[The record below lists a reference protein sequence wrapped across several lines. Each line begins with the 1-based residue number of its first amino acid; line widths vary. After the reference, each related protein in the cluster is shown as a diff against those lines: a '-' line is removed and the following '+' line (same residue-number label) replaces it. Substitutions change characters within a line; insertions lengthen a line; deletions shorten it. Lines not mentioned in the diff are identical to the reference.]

1 MEEKN
6 GRTGTKSLKWFLLQR
21 FLVIMLFV
29 YVSEELLS
37 MGYRL
42 VAAPFL
48 AETMHIQFSV
58 TASDGSIILLMMQMI
73 LLSAAAL
80 LPDRLAAWVQ
90 ASIGRNMENGL
101 RVDIT
106 SPVLEGITDSRLI
119 ELYQVAVI
127 LIFLIL
133 LAVTLLPYL
142 ISAYWYYR
150 SVSGKMKELL
160 VEEKERK
167 EAYDRQ
173 RNLLLSDIAHD
184 IKTPLTTVCGYARAL
199 VDDMV
204 SEEDKKKEYLQA
216 IYAKSLRMDDLITL
230 LFEYVKMDSDGFALH
245 KEKADLGELLRENI
259 ALLYAD
265 FEENGIELVIE
276 IPEQDFPY
284 EMDKVQMGRAVTNIL
299 TNAVRYN
306 EKGTKVCVSLNKS
319 HQDELVQA
327 KSYQDESHQNE
338 LYRLRIADNGTPIED
353 ELAEH
358 IFEPF
363 SRGDKTRSTSGGS
376 GLGLSI
382 SAKIIQM
389 HGGELR
395 LERRCPDDMEKAFVI
410 SLRQGSRSP
419 DGA

>member
-1 MEEKN
+1 MDTKN
-6 GRTGTKSLKWFLLQR
+6 AWTGTKSLKWFLLQR
-21 FLVIMLFV
+21 FLLIMLFI

-42 VAAPFL
+42 VVAPFL
-48 AETMHIQFSV
+48 VETMHIQFSV
-58 TASDGSIILLMMQMI
+58 TTRDGSIILLMLQMI

-80 LPDRLAAWVQ
+80 LPDRMAVWVQ
-90 ASIGRNMENGL
+90 TSIGKNMENGL
-101 RVDIT
+101 RVGIT
-106 SPVLEGITDSRLI
+106 APILEGVTDSRLI
-119 ELYQVAVI
+119 QLYQVAVI
-127 LIFLIL
+127 FIFLFL

-150 SVSGKMKELL
+150 AVSGKMKELL
-160 VEEKERK
+160 AEEKERK

-204 SEEDKKKEYLQA
+204 SEEEKRKEYLHA

-230 LFEYVKMDSDGFALH
+230 LFEYVKMDSDGFSLH

-259 ALLYAD
+259 ALLYSD
-265 FEENGIELVIE
+265 FEENDIELEID
-276 IPEQDFPY
+276 IPEQVFPY
-284 EMDKVQMGRAVTNIL
+284 EMDKVQFGRAITNVL

-306 EKGTKVCVSLNKS
+306 EKGTKVRVSL
-319 HQDELVQA
+319 HED
-327 KSYQDESHQNE
+327 YQ
-338 LYRLRIADNGTPIED
+338 LCIADNGTPIED

-363 SRGDKTRSTSGGS
+363 SRGDRTRSTSGGS

-382 SAKIIQM
+382 SSKIIEM

-395 LERRCPDDMEKAFVI
+395 LERQCSDGMVKAFVF
-410 SLRQGSRSP
+410 SL
-419 DGA
+419 

>member
-1 MEEKN
+1 MDTKN
-6 GRTGTKSLKWFLLQR
+6 ARTGTKSFKWFLLQR
-21 FLVIMLFV
+21 FLLIMLFI

-42 VAAPFL
+42 VVAPFL
-48 AETMHIQFSV
+48 VETMHIQFSV
-58 TASDGSIILLMMQMI
+58 TTRDGSIILLMLQMI
-73 LLSAAAL
+73 LLSATAL
-80 LPDRLAAWVQ
+80 LPDRMAVWVQ
-90 ASIGRNMENGL
+90 TSIGKNMENGL
-101 RVDIT
+101 RVGIT
-106 SPVLEGITDSRLI
+106 APILEGVTDSRLI
-119 ELYQVAVI
+119 QLYQVAVI
-127 LIFLIL
+127 FIFLFL

-150 SVSGKMKELL
+150 AVSGKMKELL
-160 VEEKERK
+160 AEEKERK

-204 SEEDKKKEYLQA
+204 SEEEKRKEYLHA

-230 LFEYVKMDSDGFALH
+230 LFEYVKMDSDGFSLH

-259 ALLYAD
+259 ALLYSD
-265 FEENGIELVIE
+265 FEENDIELEID
-276 IPEQDFPY
+276 IPEQVFPY
-284 EMDKVQMGRAVTNIL
+284 EMDKVQFGRAITNVL

-306 EKGTKVCVSLNKS
+306 EKGTKVRVSL
-319 HQDELVQA
+319 HED
-327 KSYQDESHQNE
+327 YQ
-338 LYRLRIADNGTPIED
+338 LCIADNGTPIED

-363 SRGDKTRSTSGGS
+363 SRGDRTRSTSGGS

-382 SAKIIQM
+382 SSKIIEM

-395 LERRCPDDMEKAFVI
+395 LERQCSDGMVKAFVF
-410 SLRQGSRSP
+410 SL
-419 DGA
+419 

>member
-1 MEEKN
+1 MAESRFAWRSFMDTKN
-6 GRTGTKSLKWFLLQR
+6 AWTGTKSLKWFLLQR
-21 FLVIMLFV
+21 FLLIMLFI

-42 VAAPFL
+42 VVAPFL
-48 AETMHIQFSV
+48 VETMHIQFSV
-58 TASDGSIILLMMQMI
+58 TTRDGSIILLMLQMI

-80 LPDRLAAWVQ
+80 LPDRMAVWVQ
-90 ASIGRNMENGL
+90 TSIGKNMENGL
-101 RVDIT
+101 RVGIT
-106 SPVLEGITDSRLI
+106 APILEGVTDSRLI
-119 ELYQVAVI
+119 QLYQVAVI
-127 LIFLIL
+127 FIFLFL

-150 SVSGKMKELL
+150 AVSGKMKELL
-160 VEEKERK
+160 AEEKERK

-204 SEEDKKKEYLQA
+204 SEEEKRKEYLHA

-230 LFEYVKMDSDGFALH
+230 LFEYVKMDSDGFSLH

-259 ALLYAD
+259 ALLYSD
-265 FEENGIELVIE
+265 FEENDIELEID
-276 IPEQDFPY
+276 IPEQVFPY
-284 EMDKVQMGRAVTNIL
+284 EMDKVQFGRAITNVL

-306 EKGTKVCVSLNKS
+306 EKGTKVRVSL
-319 HQDELVQA
+319 HED
-327 KSYQDESHQNE
+327 YQ
-338 LYRLRIADNGTPIED
+338 LCIADNGTPIED

-363 SRGDKTRSTSGGS
+363 SRGDRTRSTSGGS

-382 SAKIIQM
+382 SSKIIEM

-395 LERRCPDDMEKAFVI
+395 LERQCSDGMVKAFVF
-410 SLRQGSRSP
+410 SL
-419 DGA
+419 

>member
-1 MEEKN
+1 METKN
-6 GRTGTKSLKWFLLQR
+6 GQTGTKSLKWFLLQR
-21 FLVIMLFV
+21 FLLIMLFI

-37 MGYRL
+37 IVYRL
-42 VAAPFL
+42 VVAPFL
-48 AETMHIQFSV
+48 LKTMHIQFSV
-58 TASDGSIILLMMQMI
+58 TASDGSIILIMLQMI

-80 LPDRLAAWVQ
+80 LPDRIAVWVQ
-90 ASIGRNMENGL
+90 ASIGQSMENGL

-106 SPVLEGITDSRLI
+106 SPILEGVTNARLI

-127 LIFLIL
+127 LLFLLL

-160 VEEKERK
+160 AEEKERK

-204 SEEDKKKEYLQA
+204 PEEEKKKEYLRA

-230 LFEYVKMDSDGFALH
+230 LFEYVKMDSDGFSLH
-245 KEKADLGELLRENI
+245 KEKADLGELLRENA

-265 FEENGIELVIE
+265 FEENDIELKIE
-276 IPEQDFPY
+276 IPERAFPY
-284 EMDKVQMGRAVTNIL
+284 EMDKVQMGRAITNIL

-306 EKGTKVCVSLNKS
+306 EKGTKVCVSLN
-319 HQDELVQA
+319 EA
-327 KSYQDESHQNE
+327 
-338 LYRLRIADNGTPIED
+338 YRLRIADNGTPIED

-382 SAKIIQM
+382 SAKIVQM
-389 HGGELR
+389 HGGELC
-395 LERRCPDDMEKAFVI
+395 LERQCPDGMVKAFVI
-410 SLRQGSRSP
+410 SLG
-419 DGA
+419 

>member
-1 MEEKN
+1 MDTKN
-6 GRTGTKSLKWFLLQR
+6 ARTGTKSLKWFLLQR
-21 FLVIMLFV
+21 FLLIMLFI

-42 VAAPFL
+42 VVAPFL
-48 AETMHIQFSV
+48 VETMHIQFSV
-58 TASDGSIILLMMQMI
+58 TTRDGSIILLMLQMI

-80 LPDRLAAWVQ
+80 LPDRMAVWVQ
-90 ASIGRNMENGL
+90 TSIGKNMENGL
-101 RVDIT
+101 RVGIT
-106 SPVLEGITDSRLI
+106 APILEGVTDSRLI
-119 ELYQVAVI
+119 QLYQVAVI
-127 LIFLIL
+127 FIFLFL

-150 SVSGKMKELL
+150 AVSGKMKELL
-160 VEEKERK
+160 AEEKERK

-204 SEEDKKKEYLQA
+204 SEEEKRKEYLHA

-230 LFEYVKMDSDGFALH
+230 LFEYVKMDSDGFSLH

-259 ALLYAD
+259 ALLYSD
-265 FEENGIELVIE
+265 FEENDIELEID
-276 IPEQDFPY
+276 IPEQVFPY
-284 EMDKVQMGRAVTNIL
+284 EMDKVQFGRAITNVL

-306 EKGTKVCVSLNKS
+306 EKGTKVRVSL
-319 HQDELVQA
+319 HED
-327 KSYQDESHQNE
+327 YQ
-338 LYRLRIADNGTPIED
+338 LCIADNGTPIED

-363 SRGDKTRSTSGGS
+363 SRGDRTRSTSGGS

-382 SAKIIQM
+382 SSKIIEM

-395 LERRCPDDMEKAFVI
+395 LERQCSDGMVKAFVF
-410 SLRQGSRSP
+410 SL
-419 DGA
+419 

>member
-1 MEEKN
+1 MAESRFAWRSFMDTKN
-6 GRTGTKSLKWFLLQR
+6 ARTGTKSLKWFLLQR
-21 FLVIMLFV
+21 FLLIMLFI

-42 VAAPFL
+42 VVAPFL
-48 AETMHIQFSV
+48 VETMHIQFSV
-58 TASDGSIILLMMQMI
+58 TTRDGSIILLMLQMI

-80 LPDRLAAWVQ
+80 LPDRMAVWVQ
-90 ASIGRNMENGL
+90 TSIGKNMENGL
-101 RVDIT
+101 RVGIT
-106 SPVLEGITDSRLI
+106 APILEGVTDSRLI
-119 ELYQVAVI
+119 QLYQVAVI
-127 LIFLIL
+127 FIFLFL

-150 SVSGKMKELL
+150 AVSGKMKELL
-160 VEEKERK
+160 AEEKERK

-204 SEEDKKKEYLQA
+204 SEEEKRKEYLHA

-230 LFEYVKMDSDGFALH
+230 LFEYVKMDSDGFSLH

-259 ALLYAD
+259 ALLYSD
-265 FEENGIELVIE
+265 FEENDIELEID
-276 IPEQDFPY
+276 IPEQVFPY
-284 EMDKVQMGRAVTNIL
+284 EMDKVQFGRAITNVL

-306 EKGTKVCVSLNKS
+306 EKGTKVRVSL
-319 HQDELVQA
+319 HED
-327 KSYQDESHQNE
+327 YQ
-338 LYRLRIADNGTPIED
+338 LCIADNGTPIED

-363 SRGDKTRSTSGGS
+363 SRGDRTRSTSGGS

-382 SAKIIQM
+382 SSKIIEM

-395 LERRCPDDMEKAFVI
+395 LERQCSDGMVKAFVF
-410 SLRQGSRSP
+410 SL
-419 DGA
+419 

>member
-1 MEEKN
+1 METKN
-6 GRTGTKSLKWFLLQR
+6 ARTGTKSLKWFLLQR
-21 FLVIMLFV
+21 FLLIMVFI

-42 VAAPFL
+42 VVAPFL

-58 TASDGSIILLMMQMI
+58 TANDGSIILLMMQMI

-80 LPDRLAAWVQ
+80 LPEGMAAWVQ
-90 ASIGRNMENGL
+90 AAIGRQMENGL

-106 SPVLEGITDSRLI
+106 SPVLEGMTNAGLI
-119 ELYQVAVI
+119 QLYQVAVI
-127 LIFLIL
+127 LIFLFL
-133 LAVTLLPYL
+133 LAVTLLPYI

-150 SVSGKMKELL
+150 AVSARMKELL
-160 VEEKERK
+160 AEEKARK
-167 EAYDRQ
+167 DAYDRQ

-204 SEEDKKKEYLQA
+204 SEEEKKKEYLRA

-230 LFEYVKMDSDGFALH
+230 LFEYVKMDSDGFSLH

-259 ALLYAD
+259 AMLYAD
-265 FEENGIELVIE
+265 FEENDIELEID
-276 IPEQDFPY
+276 IPERTFPC
-284 EMDKVQMGRAVTNIL
+284 EMDKVQMGRAITNIL

-306 EKGTKVCVSLNKS
+306 EKGTKVCVSLNG
-319 HQDELVQA
+319 D
-327 KSYQDESHQNE
+327 
-338 LYRLRIADNGTPIED
+338 YRLCIADNGTPIED

-363 SRGDKTRSTSGGS
+363 SRGDKARSTGGGS

-382 SAKIIQM
+382 SARIIEM
-389 HGGELR
+389 HGGELS
-395 LERRCPDDMEKAFVI
+395 LERRCPDGMVKAFVI
-410 SLRQGSRSP
+410 SLRQGS
-419 DGA
+419 A

>member
-1 MEEKN
+1 MDTKN
-6 GRTGTKSLKWFLLQR
+6 ARTGTKSLKWFLLQR
-21 FLVIMLFV
+21 FLLIMLFI

-37 MGYRL
+37 MSYRL
-42 VAAPFL
+42 VVAPFL
-48 AETMHIQFSV
+48 VETMHIQFSV
-58 TASDGSIILLMMQMI
+58 TTRDGSIILLMLQMI

-80 LPDRLAAWVQ
+80 LPDRMAVWVQ
-90 ASIGRNMENGL
+90 TSIGKNMENGL
-101 RVDIT
+101 RVGIT
-106 SPVLEGITDSRLI
+106 APILEGVTDSRLI
-119 ELYQVAVI
+119 QLYQVAVI
-127 LIFLIL
+127 FIFLFL

-150 SVSGKMKELL
+150 AVSGKMKELL
-160 VEEKERK
+160 AEEKERK

-204 SEEDKKKEYLQA
+204 SEEEKRKEYLHA

-230 LFEYVKMDSDGFALH
+230 LFEYVKMDSDGFSLH

-259 ALLYAD
+259 ALLYSD
-265 FEENGIELVIE
+265 FEENDIELEID
-276 IPEQDFPY
+276 IPEQVFPY
-284 EMDKVQMGRAVTNIL
+284 EMDKVQFGRAITNVL

-306 EKGTKVCVSLNKS
+306 EKGTKVRVSL
-319 HQDELVQA
+319 HED
-327 KSYQDESHQNE
+327 YQ
-338 LYRLRIADNGTPIED
+338 LCIADNGTPIED

-363 SRGDKTRSTSGGS
+363 SRGDRTRSTSGGS

-382 SAKIIQM
+382 SSKIIEM

-395 LERRCPDDMEKAFVI
+395 LERQCSDGMVKAFVF
-410 SLRQGSRSP
+410 SL
-419 DGA
+419 

>member
-1 MEEKN
+1 MDTN
-6 GRTGTKSLKWFLLQR
+6 STRTGTKSLKWFLLQR
-21 FLVIMLFV
+21 FLLIMVFI

-42 VAAPFL
+42 VVAPFL

-58 TASDGSIILLMMQMI
+58 TTSDGSIILLLLQMI

-80 LPDRLAAWVQ
+80 LPDRMAAWVQ
-90 ASIGRNMENGL
+90 TFIGWQMENGL

-106 SPVLEGITDSRLI
+106 SPILEGVTNAGLI
-119 ELYQVAVI
+119 QLYQVAVI
-127 LIFLIL
+127 LIFLCL
-133 LAVTLLPYL
+133 LAITLFPYL

-150 SVSGKMKELL
+150 AVSGKMKELL
-160 VEEKERK
+160 AEEKERK
-167 EAYDRQ
+167 DAYDRQ

-204 SEEDKKKEYLQA
+204 SEEEKKKEYLRA

-230 LFEYVKMDSDGFALH
+230 LFEYVKMDSDGFSLH

-259 ALLYAD
+259 ATLYAE
-265 FEENGIELVIE
+265 FEENGIELEID
-276 IPEQDFPY
+276 IPERAFPC

-306 EKGTKVCVSLNKS
+306 EKGTRVRVSLNE
-319 HQDELVQA
+319 D
-327 KSYQDESHQNE
+327 YQ
-338 LYRLRIADNGTPIED
+338 LCIADNGTPIED

-363 SRGDKTRSTSGGS
+363 SRGDKTRSTRGGS

-382 SAKIIQM
+382 SSKIVGM

-395 LERRCPDDMEKAFVI
+395 LERRCPDGMVKAFVI
-410 SLRQGSRSP
+410 SL
-419 DGA
+419 

>member
-1 MEEKN
+1 METKN
-6 GRTGTKSLKWFLLQR
+6 GQTGTKSLKWFLLQR
-21 FLVIMLFV
+21 FLLIILFI

-37 MGYRL
+37 IVYRL
-42 VAAPFL
+42 VVAPFL
-48 AETMHIQFSV
+48 LKTMNIQFSV
-58 TASDGSIILLMMQMI
+58 TASDGSIILIMLQMI

-80 LPDRLAAWVQ
+80 LPDRIAAWVQ
-90 ASIGRNMENGL
+90 ASIGQNMENGL
-101 RVDIT
+101 HVDIT
-106 SPVLEGITDSRLI
+106 SPILEGVTNARLI

-127 LIFLIL
+127 LLFLLL

-160 VEEKERK
+160 AEEKERK

-204 SEEDKKKEYLQA
+204 PEEEKKKEYLRA

-230 LFEYVKMDSDGFALH
+230 LFEYVKMDSDGFSLH
-245 KEKADLGELLRENI
+245 KEKADLGELLRENA

-265 FEENGIELVIE
+265 FEENNIELEIE
-276 IPEQDFPY
+276 IPEKAFPY

-306 EKGTKVCVSLNKS
+306 EKGTKVCVSL
-319 HQDELVQA
+319 DEAYCLC
-327 KSYQDESHQNE
+327 
-338 LYRLRIADNGTPIED
+338 IADNGTPIED

-382 SAKIIQM
+382 SAKIVQM

-395 LERRCPDDMEKAFVI
+395 LERQCPDGMVKAFVI
-410 SLRQGSRSP
+410 SL
-419 DGA
+419 

>member
-1 MEEKN
+1 MDTKN
-6 GRTGTKSLKWFLLQR
+6 ARTGTKSLKWFLLQR
-21 FLVIMLFV
+21 FLLIMLFI

-42 VAAPFL
+42 VVAPFL
-48 AETMHIQFSV
+48 VETMHIQFSV
-58 TASDGSIILLMMQMI
+58 TTRDGSIILLMLQMI
-73 LLSAAAL
+73 LLSATAL
-80 LPDRLAAWVQ
+80 LPDRMAVWVQ
-90 ASIGRNMENGL
+90 TSIGKNMENGL
-101 RVDIT
+101 RVGIT
-106 SPVLEGITDSRLI
+106 APILEGVTDSRLI
-119 ELYQVAVI
+119 QLYQVAVI
-127 LIFLIL
+127 FIFLFL

-150 SVSGKMKELL
+150 AVSGKMKELL
-160 VEEKERK
+160 AEEKERK

-204 SEEDKKKEYLQA
+204 SEEEKRKEYLHA

-230 LFEYVKMDSDGFALH
+230 LFEYVKMDSDGFSLH

-259 ALLYAD
+259 ALLYSD
-265 FEENGIELVIE
+265 FEENDIELEID
-276 IPEQDFPY
+276 IPEQVFPY
-284 EMDKVQMGRAVTNIL
+284 EMDKVQFGRAITNVL

-306 EKGTKVCVSLNKS
+306 EKGTKVRVSL
-319 HQDELVQA
+319 HED
-327 KSYQDESHQNE
+327 YQ
-338 LYRLRIADNGTPIED
+338 LCIADNGTPIED

-363 SRGDKTRSTSGGS
+363 SRGDRTRSTSGGS

-382 SAKIIQM
+382 SSKIIEM

-395 LERRCPDDMEKAFVI
+395 LERQCSDGMVKAFVF
-410 SLRQGSRSP
+410 SL
-419 DGA
+419 

>member
-1 MEEKN
+1 MDTKN
-6 GRTGTKSLKWFLLQR
+6 ARTGTKSLKWFLLQR
-21 FLVIMLFV
+21 FLLIMLFI

-42 VAAPFL
+42 VVAPFL
-48 AETMHIQFSV
+48 VETMHIQFSV
-58 TASDGSIILLMMQMI
+58 TTRDGSIILLMLQMI
-73 LLSAAAL
+73 LLSATAL
-80 LPDRLAAWVQ
+80 LPDRMAVWVQ
-90 ASIGRNMENGL
+90 TSIGKNMENGL
-101 RVDIT
+101 RVGIT
-106 SPVLEGITDSRLI
+106 APILEGVTDSRLI
-119 ELYQVAVI
+119 QLYQVAVI
-127 LIFLIL
+127 FIFLFL

-150 SVSGKMKELL
+150 AVSGKMKELL
-160 VEEKERK
+160 AEEKERK

-173 RNLLLSDIAHD
+173 LCPVLWMLSDIAHD

-204 SEEDKKKEYLQA
+204 SEEEKRKEYLHA

-230 LFEYVKMDSDGFALH
+230 LFEYVKMDSDGFSLH

-259 ALLYAD
+259 ALLYSD
-265 FEENGIELVIE
+265 FEENDIELEID
-276 IPEQDFPY
+276 IPEQVFPY
-284 EMDKVQMGRAVTNIL
+284 EMDKVQFGRAITNVL

-306 EKGTKVCVSLNKS
+306 EKGTKVRVSL
-319 HQDELVQA
+319 HED
-327 KSYQDESHQNE
+327 YQ
-338 LYRLRIADNGTPIED
+338 LCIADNGTPIED

-363 SRGDKTRSTSGGS
+363 SRGDRTRSTSGGS

-382 SAKIIQM
+382 SSKIIEM

-395 LERRCPDDMEKAFVI
+395 LERQCSDGMVKAFVF
-410 SLRQGSRSP
+410 SL
-419 DGA
+419 

>member
-1 MEEKN
+1 METKN
-6 GRTGTKSLKWFLLQR
+6 ARTGTKSLKWFLLQR
-21 FLVIMLFV
+21 FLLIMVFI

-37 MGYRL
+37 MGYRF
-42 VAAPFL
+42 VVAPFL

-58 TASDGSIILLMMQMI
+58 TANDGSIILLMLQMI
-73 LLSAAAL
+73 LLSASAL
-80 LPDRLAAWVQ
+80 LPEGMAEWVQ
-90 ASIGRNMENGL
+90 AAIGRQMENGL

-106 SPVLEGITDSRLI
+106 SPVLEGVTSARLI
-119 ELYQVAVI
+119 QLYQVAVI

-133 LAVTLLPYL
+133 LAVTLLPYF

-150 SVSGKMKELL
+150 AVSARMKELL
-160 VEEKERK
+160 AEEKARK
-167 EAYDRQ
+167 DAYDRQ

-204 SEEDKKKEYLQA
+204 LEEEKKKEYLRA

-230 LFEYVKMDSDGFALH
+230 LFDYVKMDSDGFSLH

-259 ALLYAD
+259 AMLYAD
-265 FEENGIELVIE
+265 FEENGIELEID
-276 IPEQDFPY
+276 IPERTFPY
-284 EMDKVQMGRAVTNIL
+284 EMDKVQMGRAITNIL

-306 EKGTKVCVSLNKS
+306 EKGTKVRVSLNG
-319 HQDELVQA
+319 D
-327 KSYQDESHQNE
+327 YQ
-338 LYRLRIADNGTPIED
+338 LCIADNGTPIED

-382 SAKIIQM
+382 SARIIEM
-389 HGGELR
+389 HGGELH
-395 LERRCPDDMEKAFVI
+395 LERRCPDGMVKAFVI
-410 SLRQGSRSP
+410 SL
-419 DGA
+419 

>member
-1 MEEKN
+1 MDTKN
-6 GRTGTKSLKWFLLQR
+6 ARTGTKSLKWFLLQR
-21 FLVIMLFV
+21 FLLIMLFI

-42 VAAPFL
+42 VVAPFL
-48 AETMHIQFSV
+48 VETMHIQFSV
-58 TASDGSIILLMMQMI
+58 TTRDGSIILLMLQMI

-80 LPDRLAAWVQ
+80 LPDRMAVWVQ
-90 ASIGRNMENGL
+90 TSIGKNMENGL
-101 RVDIT
+101 RVGIT
-106 SPVLEGITDSRLI
+106 APILEGVTDSRLI
-119 ELYQVAVI
+119 QLYQVAVI
-127 LIFLIL
+127 FIFLFL

-150 SVSGKMKELL
+150 AVSGKMKELL
-160 VEEKERK
+160 AEEKERK

-204 SEEDKKKEYLQA
+204 SEEEKRKEYLHA

-230 LFEYVKMDSDGFALH
+230 LFEYVKMDSDGFSLH

-259 ALLYAD
+259 ALLYSD
-265 FEENGIELVIE
+265 FEENDIELEID
-276 IPEQDFPY
+276 IPEQVFPY
-284 EMDKVQMGRAVTNIL
+284 EMDKVQFGRAITNVL

-306 EKGTKVCVSLNKS
+306 EKGTKVRVSL
-319 HQDELVQA
+319 HED
-327 KSYQDESHQNE
+327 YQ
-338 LYRLRIADNGTPIED
+338 LCIADNGTPIEG

-363 SRGDKTRSTSGGS
+363 SRGDRTRSTSGGS

-382 SAKIIQM
+382 SSKIIEM

-395 LERRCPDDMEKAFVI
+395 LERQCSDGMVKAFVF
-410 SLRQGSRSP
+410 SL
-419 DGA
+419 

>member
-1 MEEKN
+1 METKN
-6 GRTGTKSLKWFLLQR
+6 ARTGTKSLKWFLLQR
-21 FLVIMLFV
+21 FLLIMLFI
-29 YVSEELLS
+29 YISEELLS

-42 VAAPFL
+42 VVAPFL
-48 AETMHIQFSV
+48 VETMHIQFSV
-58 TASDGSIILLMMQMI
+58 TTSDGSIILLMLQML

-80 LPDRLAAWVQ
+80 LPDRMAVWVQ
-90 ASIGRNMENGL
+90 TSIGKNMENGL
-101 RVDIT
+101 HVDIT
-106 SPVLEGITDSRLI
+106 SPILEGVTDSRLI
-119 ELYQVAVI
+119 QLYQVAVI
-127 LIFLIL
+127 FLFLFL
-133 LAVTLLPYL
+133 LAITLFPYL

-150 SVSGKMKELL
+150 AVSGKMKELL
-160 VEEKERK
+160 AEEKERK
-167 EAYDRQ
+167 DTYDRQ

-204 SEEDKKKEYLQA
+204 SEEEKRKEYLHA

-230 LFEYVKMDSDGFALH
+230 LFEYVKMDSDGFSLH

-265 FEENGIELVIE
+265 FEENSIKLEIN
-276 IPEQDFPY
+276 IPEQVFPY
-284 EMDKVQMGRAVTNIL
+284 EMDKVQFGRAITNVL

-306 EKGTKVCVSLNKS
+306 EKGTKVRVSL
-319 HQDELVQA
+319 HED
-327 KSYQDESHQNE
+327 YQ
-338 LYRLRIADNGTPIED
+338 LCIADNGTPIED

-363 SRGDKTRSTSGGS
+363 SRGDRTRSTSGGS

-382 SAKIIQM
+382 SSKIVEM

-395 LERRCPDDMEKAFVI
+395 LERQCSDGMVKAFVF
-410 SLRQGSRSP
+410 LL
-419 DGA
+419 

>member
-1 MEEKN
+1 METKN

-21 FLVIMLFV
+21 FLLIMLFI

-42 VAAPFL
+42 FAAPFL

-58 TASDGSIILLMMQMI
+58 TASDGSIILIMLQMM

-90 ASIGRNMENGL
+90 ASIGQNMENGL
-101 RVDIT
+101 HVDIT
-106 SPVLEGITDSRLI
+106 SPILDGVTNWRLI

-127 LIFLIL
+127 LIFLML

-150 SVSGKMKELL
+150 AVSKKMEELL
-160 VEEKERK
+160 AEEKERK

-204 SEEDKKKEYLQA
+204 SEEKKKKDYLQA
-216 IYAKSLRMDDLITL
+216 IYTKSLRMDDLITL
-230 LFEYVKMDSDGFALH
+230 LFEYVKMDSDGFLLH

-265 FEENGIELVIE
+265 FEENDIKLEIE
-276 IPEQDFPY
+276 IPERTFPY
-284 EMDKVQMGRAVTNIL
+284 EMDKVQMGRAITNIL

-306 EKGTKVCVSLNKS
+306 EKGTKVCVSMS
-319 HQDELVQA
+319 ET
-327 KSYQDESHQNE
+327 YQ
-338 LYRLRIADNGTPIED
+338 LRIADNGTSIED

-382 SAKIIQM
+382 SAKIVQM

-395 LERRCPDDMEKAFVI
+395 LERRCSDGMEKAFVI
-410 SLRQGSRSP
+410 SL
-419 DGA
+419 

>member
-1 MEEKN
+1 MDTKN
-6 GRTGTKSLKWFLLQR
+6 ARTGTKSLKWFLLQR
-21 FLVIMLFV
+21 FLLIMLFI

-42 VAAPFL
+42 VVAPFL
-48 AETMHIQFSV
+48 VETMHIQFSV
-58 TASDGSIILLMMQMI
+58 TTRDGSIILLMLQMI
-73 LLSAAAL
+73 LLSATAL
-80 LPDRLAAWVQ
+80 LPDRMAVWVQ
-90 ASIGRNMENGL
+90 TSIGKNMENGL
-101 RVDIT
+101 RVGIT
-106 SPVLEGITDSRLI
+106 APILEGVTDSRLI
-119 ELYQVAVI
+119 QLYQVAVI
-127 LIFLIL
+127 FIFLFL

-150 SVSGKMKELL
+150 AVSGKMKELL
-160 VEEKERK
+160 AEEKERK
-167 EAYDRQ
+167 EACDRQ

-204 SEEDKKKEYLQA
+204 SEEEKRKEYLHA

-230 LFEYVKMDSDGFALH
+230 LFEYVKMDSDGFSLH

-259 ALLYAD
+259 ALLYSD
-265 FEENGIELVIE
+265 FEENDIELEID
-276 IPEQDFPY
+276 IPEQVFPY
-284 EMDKVQMGRAVTNIL
+284 EMDKVQFGRAITNVL

-306 EKGTKVCVSLNKS
+306 EKGTKVRVSL
-319 HQDELVQA
+319 HED
-327 KSYQDESHQNE
+327 YQ
-338 LYRLRIADNGTPIED
+338 LCIADNGTPIED

-363 SRGDKTRSTSGGS
+363 SRGDRTRSTSGGS

-382 SAKIIQM
+382 SSKIIEM

-395 LERRCPDDMEKAFVI
+395 LERQCSDGMVKAFVF
-410 SLRQGSRSP
+410 SL
-419 DGA
+419 

>member
-1 MEEKN
+1 METKN
-6 GRTGTKSLKWFLLQR
+6 GQTGTKSLKWFLLQR
-21 FLVIMLFV
+21 FLLIMLFI

-37 MGYRL
+37 IVYRL
-42 VAAPFL
+42 VVAPFL
-48 AETMHIQFSV
+48 LKTMHIQFSV
-58 TASDGSIILLMMQMI
+58 TASDGSIILIMLQMI

-80 LPDRLAAWVQ
+80 LPDRIAEWVQ
-90 ASIGRNMENGL
+90 ASIGQNMENGL

-106 SPVLEGITDSRLI
+106 SPILEGVANARLI

-127 LIFLIL
+127 LLFLLL

-160 VEEKERK
+160 AEEKERK

-173 RNLLLSDIAHD
+173 RNLLLFDIAHD

-204 SEEDKKKEYLQA
+204 PEEEKKKEYLRA

-230 LFEYVKMDSDGFALH
+230 LFEYVKMDSDGFSLH
-245 KEKADLGELLRENI
+245 KEKADLGELLRENA

-265 FEENGIELVIE
+265 FEENDIELEIE
-276 IPEQDFPY
+276 IPERAFPY
-284 EMDKVQMGRAVTNIL
+284 EMDKVQMGRAITNIL

-306 EKGTKVCVSLNKS
+306 EKGTKVCVSLN
-319 HQDELVQA
+319 EA
-327 KSYQDESHQNE
+327 
-338 LYRLRIADNGTPIED
+338 YRLRIADNGTPIED

-382 SAKIIQM
+382 SAKIVQM
-389 HGGELR
+389 HGGELC
-395 LERRCPDDMEKAFVI
+395 LERQCPDGMAKAFVI
-410 SLRQGSRSP
+410 SL
-419 DGA
+419 

>member
-1 MEEKN
+1 METTN
-6 GRTGTKSLKWFLLQR
+6 ARRGTKSLKWFLLQR
-21 FLVIMLFV
+21 FLVIMLFI
-29 YVSEELLS
+29 YISEELLG

-42 VAAPFL
+42 IVEPFL
-48 AETMHIQFSV
+48 AETMHIRFSV
-58 TASDGSIILLMMQMI
+58 TAGSGSILLLMLQML

-80 LPDRLAAWVQ
+80 LPDRIAAWVQ
-90 ASIGRNMENGL
+90 VSIGRNMENGL

-106 SPVLEGITDSRLI
+106 SPVLADVTDAGLI

-127 LIFLIL
+127 FLFLIL
-133 LAVTLLPYL
+133 FALTLLPYF

-150 SVSGKMKELL
+150 AVSGKMKELL
-160 VEEKERK
+160 VEEKARK
-167 EAYDRQ
+167 EAYDSQ

-184 IKTPLTTVCGYARAL
+184 IKTPLTTVCGYAKAL

-204 SEEDKKKEYLQA
+204 PEEAKRKEYLRA

-230 LFEYVKMDSDGFALH
+230 LFEYVKMDSDGFSLH
-245 KEKADLGELLRENI
+245 REKGDLGELLRENI

-265 FEENGIELVIE
+265 FEENGIELDIR
-276 IPEQDFPY
+276 IPERAFPC
-284 EMDKVQMGRAVTNIL
+284 EMDRTQMGRAVTNIL

-306 EKGTKVCVSLNKS
+306 DRGTKVCVSL
-319 HQDELVQA
+319 DEA
-327 KSYQDESHQNE
+327 
-338 LYRLRIADNGTPIED
+338 YRIRIADNGTPIED
-353 ELAEH
+353 GLAAH

-382 SAKIIQM
+382 ASKIVQM

-395 LERRCPDDMEKAFVI
+395 LERQCADGMAKAFVI
-410 SLRQGSRSP
+410 TL
-419 DGA
+419 

>member
-1 MEEKN
+1 MDTKN
-6 GRTGTKSLKWFLLQR
+6 ARTGTKSLKWFLLQR
-21 FLVIMLFV
+21 FLLIMLFI

-42 VAAPFL
+42 VVAPFL
-48 AETMHIQFSV
+48 VETMHIQFSV
-58 TASDGSIILLMMQMI
+58 TTRDGSIILLMLQMI
-73 LLSAAAL
+73 LLSATAL
-80 LPDRLAAWVQ
+80 LPDRMAVWVQ
-90 ASIGRNMENGL
+90 TSIGKNMENGL
-101 RVDIT
+101 RVGIT
-106 SPVLEGITDSRLI
+106 APILEGVTDSRLI
-119 ELYQVAVI
+119 QLYQVAVI
-127 LIFLIL
+127 FIFLFL

-150 SVSGKMKELL
+150 AVSGKMKELL
-160 VEEKERK
+160 AEEKERK

-204 SEEDKKKEYLQA
+204 SEEEKRKEYLHA

-230 LFEYVKMDSDGFALH
+230 LFEYVKMDSDGFSLH

-259 ALLYAD
+259 ALLYSD
-265 FEENGIELVIE
+265 FEENDIELEID
-276 IPEQDFPY
+276 IPEQVFPY
-284 EMDKVQMGRAVTNIL
+284 EMDKVQFGRAITNVL

-306 EKGTKVCVSLNKS
+306 EKGTKVRVSL
-319 HQDELVQA
+319 HED
-327 KSYQDESHQNE
+327 YQ
-338 LYRLRIADNGTPIED
+338 LCIADNGTPIED

-358 IFEPF
+358 IFDPF
-363 SRGDKTRSTSGGS
+363 SRGDRTRSTSGGS

-382 SAKIIQM
+382 SSKIIEM

-395 LERRCPDDMEKAFVI
+395 LERQCSDGMVKAFVF
-410 SLRQGSRSP
+410 SL
-419 DGA
+419 

>member
-1 MEEKN
+1 MDTKN
-6 GRTGTKSLKWFLLQR
+6 ARTGTKSLKWFLLQR
-21 FLVIMLFV
+21 FLLIMLFI

-42 VAAPFL
+42 VVAPFL
-48 AETMHIQFSV
+48 VETMHIQFSV
-58 TASDGSIILLMMQMI
+58 TTRDGSIILLMLQMI

-80 LPDRLAAWVQ
+80 LPDRMAVWVQ
-90 ASIGRNMENGL
+90 TSIGKNMENGL
-101 RVDIT
+101 RVGIT
-106 SPVLEGITDSRLI
+106 APILEGVTDSRLI
-119 ELYQVAVI
+119 QLYQVAVI
-127 LIFLIL
+127 FIFLFL

-150 SVSGKMKELL
+150 AVSGKMKELL
-160 VEEKERK
+160 AEEKERK

-204 SEEDKKKEYLQA
+204 SEEEKRKEYLHA

-230 LFEYVKMDSDGFALH
+230 LFEYVKMDSDGFSLH

-259 ALLYAD
+259 ALLYSD
-265 FEENGIELVIE
+265 FEENDIELEID
-276 IPEQDFPY
+276 IPEQVFPY
-284 EMDKVQMGRAVTNIL
+284 EMDKVQFGRAITNVL

-306 EKGTKVCVSLNKS
+306 EKGTKVRVSL
-319 HQDELVQA
+319 HED
-327 KSYQDESHQNE
+327 YQ
-338 LYRLRIADNGTPIED
+338 LCIADNGTPIED

-358 IFEPF
+358 IFDPF
-363 SRGDKTRSTSGGS
+363 SRGDRTRSTSGGS

-382 SAKIIQM
+382 SSKIIEM

-395 LERRCPDDMEKAFVI
+395 LERQCSDGMVKAFVF
-410 SLRQGSRSP
+410 SL
-419 DGA
+419 

>member
-1 MEEKN
+1 MEAKN
-6 GRTGTKSLKWFLLQR
+6 GRTGAKSLKWFLLQR
-21 FLVIMLFV
+21 FLLIMMFI

-37 MGYRL
+37 MVYRL
-42 VAAPFL
+42 AVAPFL
-48 AETMHIQFSV
+48 VETMHIQFSV
-58 TASDGSIILLMMQMI
+58 TASDGSIILIMLQMI

-80 LPDRLAAWVQ
+80 LPDRMAAWVQ
-90 ASIGRNMENGL
+90 ASIGQKMENGL

-106 SPVLEGITDSRLI
+106 SPILAGVTDSRLI

-127 LIFLIL
+127 FIFLIL

-150 SVSGKMKELL
+150 AVSGKMKELL
-160 VEEKERK
+160 AEEKERK
-167 EAYDRQ
+167 DAYDRQ

-184 IKTPLTTVCGYARAL
+184 IRTPLTTVCGYARAL

-204 SEEDKKKEYLQA
+204 MQEEKKKEYLRA
-216 IYAKSLRMDDLITL
+216 IYAKSLRMDDLIAL
-230 LFEYVKMDSDGFALH
+230 LFEYVKMDSDGFSLH

-265 FEENGIELVIE
+265 FEENGIELEIG
-276 IPEQDFPY
+276 IPERAFPC
-284 EMDKVQMGRAVTNIL
+284 EIDKVQMGRAITNIL

-306 EKGTKVCVSLNKS
+306 EKGTKVCVSLN
-319 HQDELVQA
+319 EA
-327 KSYQDESHQNE
+327 YQ
-338 LYRLRIADNGTPIED
+338 LCIADNGTPIED
-353 ELAEH
+353 ELAGH

-363 SRGDKTRSTSGGS
+363 TRGDEARSTSGGS

-382 SAKIIQM
+382 SERIVRM

-395 LERRCPDDMEKAFVI
+395 LERQCPDGMVKAFVI
-410 SLRQGSRSP
+410 SL
-419 DGA
+419 